1 MRTVPGIDAPVALAD
16 LDGGGLARA
25 IRAEHG
31 GHPAAASAVSVSPS
45 TAVTGPYRFTMPE
58 ISTAGVLSTHA
69 VYWPPLIS
77 GPIGSDIL

>member
-1 MRTVPGIDAPVALAD
+1 MVVVLPAPFGPRTAVTWP
-16 LDGGGLARA
+16 
-25 IRAEHG
+25 
-31 GHPAAASAVSVSPS
+31 ASAVSVSPS